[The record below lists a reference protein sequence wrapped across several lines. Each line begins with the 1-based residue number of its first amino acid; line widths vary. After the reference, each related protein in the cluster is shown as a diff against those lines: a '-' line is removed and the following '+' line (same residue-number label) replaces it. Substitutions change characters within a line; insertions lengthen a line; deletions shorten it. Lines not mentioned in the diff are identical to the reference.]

1 MRIEAPDAA
10 VGDTGAP
17 ELRLGAWE
25 GPLDLLL
32 ELARA
37 RKVDLAALSITD
49 LAEQFGVALRAGVAQ
64 RRVPLPR
71 LGDWLVMAAHLALL
85 RSRLLLPADR
95 GEREAAERD
104 VAALRRRLADR
115 EHARRLA
122 DWLERRPQL
131 GREVF
136 ARGAAERDDGPTAA
150 PAADVAALLR
160 ACLVVLERS
169 SPAGAYRP
177 APLALWRVA
186 DALARLR
193 RLLPGLP
200 DGAPLERFLPEPG
213 GDDAPD
219 AALLRRAALAS
230 TLLAGLELCRDG
242 AAALS
247 QAKVFDTINIAAAAS
262 QGGTAPKCRPSPGL
276 AGAGARKADHPTDG
290 TRCAVRAGRQS
301 AERGLD
307 AQRRPRKDGCRSIGN

>member
-1 MRIEAPDAA
+1 MPAEAPAA
-10 VGDTGAP
+10 GSDESKIHPGPRAEVGNAGAP

-49 LAEQFGVALRAGVAQ
+49 LAEQFGAALQAGVAQ

-104 VAALRRRLADR
+104 AAALRRRLADR
-115 EHARRLA
+115 EHARCLA

-136 ARGAAERDDGPTAA
+136 VRGAAERGDGPAAA
-150 PAADVAALLR
+150 PAADIAALLR
-160 ACLVVLERS
+160 ACLVVLELS

-177 APLALWRVA
+177 VTSALWRVP

-213 GDDAPD
+213 GGDAPD

-230 TLLAGLELCRDG
+230 TLLAGLEMSREGRAELAQDM
-242 AAALS
+242 A
-247 QAKVFDTINIAAAAS
+247 F
-262 QGGTAPKCRPSPGL
+262 GTVCVRP
-276 AGAGARKADHPTDG
+276 
-290 TRCAVRAGRQS
+290 TRS
-301 AERGLD
+301 
-307 AQRRPRKDGCRSIGN
+307 

>member
-1 MRIEAPDAA
+1 MPAEAPAA
-10 VGDTGAP
+10 GSDESKIHPGPRAEVGNAGAP

-49 LAEQFGVALRAGVAQ
+49 LAEQFGAALQAGVAQ

-104 VAALRRRLADR
+104 AAALRRRLADR
-115 EHARRLA
+115 EHARCLA

-136 ARGAAERDDGPTAA
+136 VRGAAERGDGPAAA
-150 PAADVAALLR
+150 PAADIAALFR
-160 ACLVVLERS
+160 ACLATLEKDAA
-169 SPAGAYRP
+169 AGTYRP
-177 APLALWRVA
+177 APTPLWRLPE
-186 DALARLR
+186 ALARMR
-193 RLLPGLP
+193 RLLPTVP
-200 DGAPLERFLPEPG
+200 PEGAPLEGFLPEVSG
-213 GDDAPD
+213 RGAC
-219 AALLRRAALAS
+219 AALQRRAALAS
-230 TLLAGLELCRDG
+230 TLLAGLELAREGRALLAQDTTFG
-242 AAALS
+242 PVRAAL
-247 QAKVFDTINIAAAAS
+247 A
-262 QGGTAPKCRPSPGL
+262 GPS
-276 AGAGARKADHPTDG
+276 
-290 TRCAVRAGRQS
+290 
-301 AERGLD
+301 
-307 AQRRPRKDGCRSIGN
+307 

>member
-1 MRIEAPDAA
+1 MPAEAAAAA
-10 VGDTGAP
+10 VHADDPWPGTGASVGNTGAP

-37 RKVDLAALSITD
+37 RKVDLAALSIAD
-49 LAEQFGVALRAGVAQ
+49 LAGQFGAALEAGVAQ
-64 RRVPLPR
+64 RRVPLSR

-85 RSRLLLPADR
+85 RSRLLLPADG
-95 GEREAAERD
+95 GEREAAEGD
-104 VAALRRRLADR
+104 AAALRRRLADR

-122 DWLERRPQL
+122 DWLERRPRL

-136 ARGAAERDDGPTAA
+136 ARGAAEPDDGLTAA
-150 PAADVAALLR
+150 PAADIAALLR

-169 SPAGAYRP
+169 SPAGAYQP
-177 APLALWRVA
+177 APPALWRVP

-200 DGAPLERFLPEPG
+200 DGAPLERFLPEPAH
-213 GDDAPD
+213 DDAPE

-230 TLLAGLELCRDG
+230 TLLAGLEMSRDG
-242 AAALS
+242 AATLG
-247 QAKVFDTINIAAAAS
+247 QDAAF
-262 QGGTAPKCRPSPGL
+262 GPVRVAPVQLC
-276 AGAGARKADHPTDG
+276 TQQNQII
-290 TRCAVRAGRQS
+290 RCQS
-301 AERGLD
+301 G
-307 AQRRPRKDGCRSIGN
+307 Q